1 MKEIHIPYHAHVR
14 SKKPV
19 DHFLDETNPDFT
31 KPFAIG
37 NTWLEK
43 KSDGNRVLVSYDRSN
58 KHEPIKIFS
67 NSGIEWNPQ
76 CFPDIVADVK
86 TLPNSCVLPGEI
98 LGYATHDNFTKED
111 EFSAISNRPKL
122 SASNLTAEDLKER
135 PLTLDVFDILRIE
148 DTVLAGKP
156 LHERRTYLESL
167 IRYETNRVQPIEHW
181 DVTTVEGM
189 ANLYTKM
196 VKGGSEGL
204 IAKNPD
210 SLYIPGTRNR
220 DWMKLKDFTTL
231 DLAVLGFYETQASVE
246 TGKEF
251 SAILVGSYNDQSDQY
266 ETMVKV
272 AVRDANDREAILQ
285 NVSMVPTGRNF
296 SYVQ

>member
-1 MKEIHIPYHAHVR
+1 M
-14 SKKPV
+14 
-19 DHFLDETNPDFT
+19 
-31 KPFAIG
+31 
-37 NTWLEK
+37 
-43 KSDGNRVLVSYDRSN
+43 
-58 KHEPIKIFS
+58 
-67 NSGIEWNPQ
+67 
-76 CFPDIVADVK
+76 
-86 TLPNSCVLPGEI
+86 LPGEI